1 MVRDGRAECAIV
13 TGSGIED
20 LYRHTAEEIKRYVA
34 ALSGASPAI
43 VSPAEVARLPQQQAL
58 ILVGGRA
65 ANPMVREAVSE
76 KLASFE
82 GLKKDDFLLRTV
94 QLHGRPAVIVGGNDE
109 ASTMYA
115 GYDFLERLG
124 VVFLLS
130 KDIIPERKTDLAVPD
145 LDVRAQTPFTRR
157 GILTPNIYPN
167 RGIMHLSEVKRLL
180 DQMAKLKM
188 NFLLYS
194 AFALEPWIDFEYRG
208 ERKLVG
214 DATGKET
221 GFLAWR
227 YNYGSNLTKDV
238 LVGRELF
245 KDRPRMAP
253 AEFQGVETPA
263 DAFRVAKNF
272 LNEIIRYAKTRKI
285 NVWLCMDPT
294 TLPGNLARYAR
305 RAKNLSVPFHPILG
319 THMCPG
325 DPALHEMNENR
336 LRALAEDYPGAEGYF
351 LFIPEAYPDCPDE
364 EDQELLTRLRPVF
377 REVGERLPSPEQW
390 EVESMKDVDSVVDSV
405 AGSVHIILEM
415 IKSRDRIAPGAKLGI
430 AGLGHSYA
438 LPLVDRLVSKD
449 VPFTDMESR
458 GVWTPDG
465 VPMQHF
471 AGMGERE
478 RTIMPRID
486 DDGAMFGMQFN
497 ATLYYKDRVLQGSL
511 EYGLA
516 GFVGQTNRVRGTEH
530 NTRYLAEG
538 AWNPHLTP
546 DDFYVGY
553 AGKIFGEATKQDMVA
568 AFKILEENEEY
579 LGWRG
584 QRNFH
589 CCSPIPEVAIA
600 YRLYKQPNPFDG
612 PEGWERFIQ
621 QSGAK
626 VEYFTHSLELLRKA
640 LRHLE
645 AASPKVAPGAREE
658 LNYLR
663 NKTES
668 YALLLETLIESRRGY
683 MAFAEA
689 FRLWKEK
696 SIERAELVGRL
707 DESMAMFT
715 EARKLG
721 RHTTETFALVVDHPS
736 DLGVLY
742 RANLFLVTGLELA
755 EKTMQNIINYH
766 HGREYTMPVPW
777 NKIYWEFPQF
787 SPAR

>member
-1 MVRDGRAECAIV
+1 MTGRIV
-13 TGSGIED
+13 TLG
-20 LYRHTAEEIKRYVA
+20 Y
-34 ALSGASPAI
+34 
-43 VSPAEVARLPQQQAL
+43 
-58 ILVGGRA
+58 
-65 ANPMVREAVSE
+65 NP
-76 KLASFE
+76 
-82 GLKKDDFLLRTV
+82 LKKDDFLLRTV

-109 ASTMYA
+109 ALTMYA

-465 VPMQHF
+465 VPMQH
-471 AGMGERE
+471 R
-478 RTIMPRID
+478 D
-486 DDGAMFGMQFN
+486 D
-497 ATLYYKDRVLQGSL
+497 
-511 EYGLA
+511 
-516 GFVGQTNRVRGTEH
+516 
-530 NTRYLAEG
+530 
-538 AWNPHLTP
+538 W
-546 DDFYVGY
+546 
-553 AGKIFGEATKQDMVA
+553 
-568 AFKILEENEEY
+568 
-579 LGWRG
+579 
-584 QRNFH
+584 QRDPTAVH
-589 CCSPIPEVAIA
+589 
-600 YRLYKQPNPFDG
+600 R
-612 PEGWERFIQ
+612 
-621 QSGAK
+621 
-626 VEYFTHSLELLRKA
+626 A
-640 LRHLE
+640 L
-645 AASPKVAPGAREE
+645 
-658 LNYLR
+658 
-663 NKTES
+663 
-668 YALLLETLIESRRGY
+668 
-683 MAFAEA
+683 
-689 FRLWKEK
+689 
-696 SIERAELVGRL
+696 
-707 DESMAMFT
+707 
-715 EARKLG
+715 
-721 RHTTETFALVVDHPS
+721 
-736 DLGVLY
+736 
-742 RANLFLVTGLELA
+742 
-755 EKTMQNIINYH
+755 
-766 HGREYTMPVPW
+766 
-777 NKIYWEFPQF
+777 
-787 SPAR
+787 